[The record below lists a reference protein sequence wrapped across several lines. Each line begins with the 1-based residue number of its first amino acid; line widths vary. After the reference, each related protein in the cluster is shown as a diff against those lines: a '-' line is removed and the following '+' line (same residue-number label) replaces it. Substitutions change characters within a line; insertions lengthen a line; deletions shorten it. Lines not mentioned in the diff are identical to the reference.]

1 MTSKLRTNGD
11 KTIPHNEIKAKVG
24 ITDKKNHTAFY
35 LEGCTFIKPLEEQD
49 YEEVYET
56 LKKEC
61 RRHLKAKLTDHATIS
76 HDFIMNI
83 ELCVDRMQKDKN
95 SFLSFQYHFKQKG
108 GANKSILD
116 VKTENETF
124 FIGLLN
130 DLTDCLKA
138 YNITASQKK
147 S

>member
-1 MTSKLRTNGD
+1 
-11 KTIPHNEIKAKVG
+11 
-24 ITDKKNHTAFY
+24 
-35 LEGCTFIKPLEEQD
+35 
-49 YEEVYET
+49 
-56 LKKEC
+56 
-61 RRHLKAKLTDHATIS
+61 
-76 HDFIMNI
+76 
-83 ELCVDRMQKDKN
+83 MQKDKN